1 MAKLCL
7 PETRCCIH
15 GSTDLHFKRKVIPC
29 PKPSEDS
36 TLHTS
41 SFSLFLFSGCMMIVE
56 KWPKTY
62 ASCFGYPQCLGLS
75 RSYDQWP
82 MHFCKALFW
91 KIALDKS
98 VCQMPKCKCKCK
110 MTKSWD
116 WQISQ
121 VAVWLVNID
130 KTQQAVLL
138 TRDWCLQDSSPLG
151 GLHERDSWLLSLCAL
166 TQATG
171 VMGTRFCRDSL

>member
-98 VCQMPKCKCKCK
+98 VCQMPKCKCNVNVRWQRVGTGRSPRWQCDWSTLIKHSRLS
-110 MTKSWD
+110 SW
-116 WQISQ
+116 Q
-121 VAVWLVNID
+121 
-130 KTQQAVLL
+130 
-138 TRDWCLQDSSPLG
+138 G
-151 GLHERDSWLLSLCAL
+151 
-166 TQATG
+166 TG
-171 VMGTRFCRDSL
+171 VCRTALHWGVCMNETPGCCHSVL